1 MTGWDRNET
10 DHTFSSGRTFRIRRS
25 VPLQVLVLRAV
36 ENDDPELA
44 KGLEDWF
51 QEGRTPIDGVDDDS
65 EKAAKVQVALRMHR
79 EIIRAMF
86 VEPRVWFDEEEIPP
100 HTPPENG
107 DRPRHIL
114 VDDMYDSELTEALE
128 LAMEGV
134 ADATRFRGDTAGGRR
149 SPGRKSVAAKPKPR
163 PRPAGGKR

>member
-1 MTGWDRNET
+1 MTGWESNET
-10 DHTFSSGRTFRIRRS
+10 DHTFTSGRTFRIRKS

-51 QEGRTPIDGVDDDS
+51 REGKTPVDGVEAAD

-86 VEPRVWFDEEEIPP
+86 IEPRVWFEEEEIPP
-100 HTPPENG
+100 HTPTVNG
-107 DRPRHIL
+107 DRPAHIL
-114 VDDMYDSELTEALE
+114 VDDMFDSELTEALE

-134 ADATRFRGDTAGGRR
+134 ESAARFRDGADSPRR
-149 SPGRKSVAAKPKPR
+149 RPSRKSVGAKPKPR
-163 PRPAGGKR
+163 ARSASGKR